1 MERRRIALLLL
12 VFAVSLVLLGV
23 GMFLTEHE
31 FYARVGD
38 NVEQLKTSD
47 PIRIREWS
55 FS

>member
-1 MERRRIALLLL
+1 MERHRMVLLLIVL
-12 VFAVSLVLLGV
+12 AASLVLLGV

-38 NVEQLKTSD
+38 GVEQFKTSD
-47 PIRIREWS
+47 PLRIREWS